1 VPAPLETPLQ
11 ELVNL
16 LLEGNRR
23 ALAKVITLLESQN
36 SSHHKQ
42 AARVLEHLLPHSGKA
57 VRVGI
62 SGAPGV
68 GKSTFLEALGTHLT
82 ERGHTVAVL
91 AVDPS
96 SSRTGGSLLGDKTRM
111 QTLSVN
117 PRAFV
122 RPSPASGSLG
132 GTARRSFES
141 LLACEAAGFEVVLVE
156 TVGVGQSE
164 TAVASMTDTF
174 VLLTHPGAGD
184 ELQGI
189 KRGIMELADVVV
201 VNKAEMNP
209 AATRRAQA
217 ELESALTLLTPMD
230 APWRPRVLTSSA
242 LEGTGIAQVWEAVL
256 ERLELLGDR
265 VLENRQAQSAAWF
278 ENLLR
283 EQVWNRF
290 LLERQGQMDTMLER
304 VQKGNLSAPRAVEEL
319 LNDSNPVTRDCLDP
333 TAAPIGPGRP

>member
-1 VPAPLETPLQ
+1 MPSLLETPLQ
-11 ELVNL
+11 ELVNS

-36 SSHHKQ
+36 PGHQ
-42 AARVLEHLLPHSGKA
+42 ERAARVLEHLLPHSGKSI
-57 VRVGI
+57 RVGI

-68 GKSTFLEALGTHLT
+68 GKSTFLEVLGMHLVKL
-82 ERGHTVAVL
+82 GHKVAVL

-141 LLACEAAGFEVVLVE
+141 LLACEAAGFDVVLVE

-164 TAVASMTDTF
+164 TAVASMTDIF
-174 VLLTHPGAGD
+174 VLLTLPNAGD

-189 KRGIMELADVVV
+189 KRGIMELVDVVV
-201 VNKAEMNP
+201 VNKADLDSGS
-209 AATRRAQA
+209 TRRAQS
-217 ELESALTLLTPMD
+217 ELESALSLLTPTQ

-242 LEGTGIAQVWEAVL
+242 QEGTGIVEVWDTVL
-256 ERLELLGDR
+256 EYRGVLGDGI
-265 VLENRQAQSAAWF
+265 LEHRQKQSAVWF
-278 ENLLR
+278 ENLLK

-290 LLERQGQMDTMLER
+290 LLENQPQMGRMLER
-304 VQKGNLSAPRAVEEL
+304 VQKGDLTAPRAVEEL
-319 LNDSNPVTRDCLDP
+319 LNINNPQALDDP
-333 TAAPIGPGRP
+333 HSKNL

>member
-11 ELVNL
+11 ELVNS

-36 SSHHKQ
+36 PSHQEQ
-42 AARVLEHLLPHSGKA
+42 AARVLEHLLPHSGKSI
-57 VRVGI
+57 RVGI

-68 GKSTFLEALGTHLT
+68 GKSTFLEVLGMHLVALGHK
-82 ERGHTVAVL
+82 VAVL

-117 PRAFV
+117 PGAFV

-132 GTARRSFES
+132 GTARRTFES
-141 LLACEAAGFEVVLVE
+141 LLACEAAGFDVVLVE

-164 TAVASMTDTF
+164 TAVAHMTDTF

-201 VNKAEMNP
+201 VNKADLNSSS
-209 AATRRAQA
+209 TRRAQA
-217 ELESALTLLTPMD
+217 ELESALSLLTPHD
-230 APWRPRVLTSSA
+230 AAWRPRVLTSSA
-242 LEGTGIAQVWEAVL
+242 QEGTGIVEVWDTVL
-256 ERLELLGDR
+256 EYRGVLGNGLLEK
-265 VLENRQAQSAAWF
+265 RQAQSAAWF
-278 ENLLR
+278 ETLLR

-290 LLERQGQMDTMLER
+290 LLEHRTQMMDSLER
-304 VQKGNLSAPRAVEEL
+304 VQKGDLSAPRAVEEL
-319 LNDSNPVTRDCLDP
+319 LDDPKPVTRDCLGP

>member
-1 VPAPLETPLQ
+1 MPAPLETPLQ
-11 ELVNL
+11 ELVNP

-36 SSHHKQ
+36 PGHQ
-42 AARVLEHLLPHSGKA
+42 ERAARVLEHLLPHSGKSI
-57 VRVGI
+57 RVGI

-68 GKSTFLEALGTHLT
+68 GKSTFLEALGMHLVGL
-82 ERGHTVAVL
+82 GHKVAVL

-141 LLACEAAGFEVVLVE
+141 LLACEAAGFDVVLVE

-164 TAVASMTDTF
+164 TAVARMTDTF

-201 VNKAEMNP
+201 VNKAEVNP

-217 ELESALTLLTPMD
+217 ELESALSLLTPHD
-230 APWRPRVLTSSA
+230 APWRPRVLTVSA
-242 LEGTGIAQVWEAVL
+242 LEGTGVVEVWDTVL
-256 ERLELLGDR
+256 EYRGVLGNGLDDK
-265 VLENRQAQSAAWF
+265 RQAQSAAWF
-278 ENLLR
+278 ETLLR

-290 LLERQGQMDTMLER
+290 LLEHQTQVNTMLER
-304 VQKGNLSAPRAVEEL
+304 VDKGDLTAPRAVEEL
-319 LNDSNPVTRDCLDP
+319 LNNPNPVTRDP
-333 TAAPIGPGRP
+333 

>member
-1 VPAPLETPLQ
+1 MPAPLETPLQ
-11 ELVNL
+11 KLVNS

-36 SSHHKQ
+36 PGHQGQ
-42 AARVLEHLLPHSGKA
+42 ASRVLEHLLPHSGKSI
-57 VRVGI
+57 RVGI

-68 GKSTFLEALGTHLT
+68 GKSTFLEVLGMHLVGL
-82 ERGHTVAVL
+82 GHKVAVL

-117 PRAFV
+117 SRAFV

-141 LLACEAAGFEVVLVE
+141 LLACEATGFDVVLVE

-164 TAVASMTDTF
+164 TAVASMTDIF
-174 VLLTHPGAGD
+174 ALLTLPNAGD

-189 KRGIMELADVVV
+189 KRGIMERADLVV
-201 VNKAEMNP
+201 VNKADLDSSS
-209 AATRRAQA
+209 THRAQS
-217 ELESALTLLTPMD
+217 ELESALSLLTPHD
-230 APWRPRVLTSSA
+230 ALWRPRVLTVSA
-242 LEGTGIAQVWEAVL
+242 LEGTGIVEVWDTVL
-256 ERLELLGDR
+256 EYSEVLGNG
-265 VLENRQAQSAAWF
+265 LHQKRQEQSATWF
-278 ENLLR
+278 ETLLR

-290 LLERQGQMDTMLER
+290 LLAHQTQVNTMLER
-304 VQKGNLSAPRAVEEL
+304 VQKGDLTPPRAVEEL
-319 LNDSNPVTRDCLDP
+319 LDNPKPVTRDL
-333 TAAPIGPGRP
+333 